1 MGKIVLDL
9 QQEALSKDSD
19 VLNLLRKAYI
29 VARKLKLNEFEEWVN
44 NELNGYQETDK
55 IPDYRKVRGE
65 VKAWNP
71 YLGWIPMIIQNNEIA
86 NQLSEHLASDS
97 IPNLKN
103 VYESLNG
110 NHATLQFDAGMNNLL
125 SKSSGVN
132 TKYALMISANQIYNI
147 MERVRN
153 IVLDWSITLEE
164 NDILGEG
171 LQFTEK
177 EKDIAVS
184 SSTIN
189 NYTNNFYG
197 DVQETQIQQNTSEST
212 QK

>member
-9 QQEALSKDSD
+9 QQESLSKDSD
-19 VLNLLRKAYI
+19 VLNLLRKAYV
-29 VARKLKLNEFEEWVN
+29 VARKLKLTEFEEWVN
-44 NELNGYQETDK
+44 NELNGYQEADK

-71 YLGWIPMIIQNNEIA
+71 YHGWIPMIIQDNEIA
-86 NQLSEHLASDS
+86 NQLSGHSASDS

-103 VYESLNG
+103 VYDSLNG

-125 SKSSGVN
+125 SNSRGFN
-132 TKYALMISANQIYNI
+132 TKYALLISAIQIYNI

-164 NDILGEG
+164 NGILGEG

-184 SSTIN
+184 SSTIY

-197 DVQETQIQQNTSEST
+197 DVQETQIQQDTSEST

>member
-9 QQEALSKDSD
+9 QLEALSKDSD
-19 VLNLLRKAYI
+19 VLNLLRKAYV
-29 VARKLKLNEFEEWVN
+29 VARKLKLDEFEEWVN
-44 NELNGYQETDK
+44 SELNGYKDGNK
-55 IPDYRKVRGE
+55 IPEYRKVKGE
-65 VKAWNP
+65 VKGWNP
-71 YLGWIPMIIQNNEIA
+71 YHGWIPMIMQDTEIE
-86 NQLSEHLASDS
+86 NMISEHLVSDS

-103 VYESLNG
+103 VYDSANG
-110 NHATLQFDAGMNNLL
+110 SNATLQFNAGMNNLL
-125 SKSSGVN
+125 SKLSDFN
-132 TKYALMISANQIYNI
+132 TKYALMISENQIYNI

-171 LQFTEK
+171 LQFTK
-177 EKDIAVS
+177 REKDIAVS

-197 DVQETQIQQNTSEST
+197 DVRETQIQQDTSEST

>member
-9 QQEALSKDSD
+9 QLEALSKDSD
-19 VLNLLRKAYI
+19 VLNLLRKAYV
-29 VARKLKLNEFEEWVN
+29 VARKLKLDEFEEWVN
-44 NELNGYQETDK
+44 SELNGYKDGNK
-55 IPDYRKVRGE
+55 IPEYRKVKGE
-65 VKAWNP
+65 VKGWNP
-71 YLGWIPMIIQNNEIA
+71 YHGWIPMIMQDTEIE
-86 NQLSEHLASDS
+86 NMISEHLVSDS

-103 VYESLNG
+103 VYDSANG
-110 NHATLQFDAGMNNLL
+110 SNATLQFNAGMNNLL
-125 SKSSGVN
+125 SKSSGFN

-171 LQFTEK
+171 LQFTK
-177 EKDIAVS
+177 REKDIAVS

-189 NYTNNFYG
+189 NYMNNFYG
-197 DVQETQIQQNTSEST
+197 DVRETQIQQDTSEST

>member
-9 QQEALSKDSD
+9 QLEALSKDSD
-19 VLNLLRKAYI
+19 VLNLLRKAYV
-29 VARKLKLNEFEEWVN
+29 VARKLKLDEFEEWVN
-44 NELNGYQETDK
+44 SELNGYKDGNK
-55 IPDYRKVRGE
+55 IPEYRKVKGE
-65 VKAWNP
+65 VKGWNP
-71 YLGWIPMIIQNNEIA
+71 YHGWIPMIMKDTEIE
-86 NQLSEHLASDS
+86 NMISEHLVSDS

-103 VYESLNG
+103 VYDSANG
-110 NHATLQFDAGMNNLL
+110 SNATLQFNAGMNNLL
-125 SKSSGVN
+125 SKSSGFN

-171 LQFTEK
+171 LQFTK
-177 EKDIAVS
+177 REKDIAVS

-197 DVQETQIQQNTSEST
+197 DVRETQIQQDTSEST

>member
-9 QQEALSKDSD
+9 QLEALSKDSD
-19 VLNLLRKAYI
+19 VLNLLRKAYV
-29 VARKLKLNEFEEWVN
+29 VARKLKLDEFEEWVN
-44 NELNGYQETDK
+44 SELNGYKDGNK
-55 IPDYRKVRGE
+55 IPEYRKVKGE
-65 VKAWNP
+65 VKGWNP
-71 YLGWIPMIIQNNEIA
+71 YHGWIPMIMKDTEIE
-86 NQLSEHLASDS
+86 NMISEHLVSDS

-103 VYESLNG
+103 VYDSANG
-110 NHATLQFDAGMNNLL
+110 SNATLQFNAGMNNLL
-125 SKSSGVN
+125 SKLSDFN

-147 MERVRN
+147 MERVRT

-171 LQFTEK
+171 LQFTK
-177 EKDIAVS
+177 REKDIAVS

-197 DVQETQIQQNTSEST
+197 DVRETQIQQDTSEST

>member
-9 QQEALSKDSD
+9 QQESLSKDSD
-19 VLNLLRKAYI
+19 VLNLLRKAYV
-29 VARKLKLNEFEEWVN
+29 VARKLKLTEFEEWVN
-44 NELNGYQETDK
+44 NELNGYQEADK

-71 YLGWIPMIIQNNEIA
+71 YHGWIPMIIQDNEIA
-86 NQLSEHLASDS
+86 NQLSGHSASDS

-103 VYESLNG
+103 VYDSLNG

-125 SKSSGVN
+125 SKSSGFN

-164 NDILGEG
+164 NGILGEG

-184 SSTIN
+184 SSTIY

-197 DVQETQIQQNTSEST
+197 DVQETQIQQDTSEST

>member
-9 QQEALSKDSD
+9 QLEALSKDSD
-19 VLNLLRKAYI
+19 VLNLLRKAYV
-29 VARKLKLNEFEEWVN
+29 VARKLKLDEFEEWVN
-44 NELNGYQETDK
+44 SELNGYKDGNK
-55 IPDYRKVRGE
+55 IPEYRKVKGE
-65 VKAWNP
+65 VKGWNP
-71 YLGWIPMIIQNNEIA
+71 YHGWIPMIMKDTETENMISE
-86 NQLSEHLASDS
+86 QLVSDS

-103 VYESLNG
+103 VYDSANG
-110 NHATLQFDAGMNNLL
+110 SNATLQFNAGMNNLL
-125 SKSSGVN
+125 SKLSDFN

-147 MERVRN
+147 MERVRT

-171 LQFTEK
+171 LQFTK
-177 EKDIAVS
+177 REKDIAVS

-197 DVQETQIQQNTSEST
+197 DVRETQIQQDTSQST

>member
-9 QQEALSKDSD
+9 QLEALSKDSD
-19 VLNLLRKAYI
+19 VLNLLRKAYV
-29 VARKLKLNEFEEWVN
+29 VARKLKLDEFEEWVN
-44 NELNGYQETDK
+44 SELNGYKDGNK
-55 IPDYRKVRGE
+55 IPEYRKVKGE
-65 VKAWNP
+65 VKGWNP
-71 YLGWIPMIIQNNEIA
+71 YHGWIPMIMQDTEIE
-86 NQLSEHLASDS
+86 NMISEHLVSDS

-103 VYESLNG
+103 VYDSANG
-110 NHATLQFDAGMNNLL
+110 SNATLQFNAGMNNLL
-125 SKSSGVN
+125 SKLSGFN

-171 LQFTEK
+171 LQFTK
-177 EKDIAVS
+177 REKDIAVS

-197 DVQETQIQQNTSEST
+197 DVRETQIQQDTSEST

>member
-9 QQEALSKDSD
+9 QLEALSKDSD
-19 VLNLLRKAYI
+19 VLNLLRKAYV
-29 VARKLKLNEFEEWVN
+29 VARKLKLDEFEEWVN
-44 NELNGYQETDK
+44 SELNGYNDGNK
-55 IPDYRKVRGE
+55 IPEYRKVKGE
-65 VKAWNP
+65 VKGWNP
-71 YLGWIPMIIQNNEIA
+71 YHGWIPMIMQDTEIE
-86 NQLSEHLASDS
+86 NMISEHLVSDS

-103 VYESLNG
+103 VYDSANG
-110 NHATLQFDAGMNNLL
+110 SNATLQFSAGMNNLL
-125 SKSSGVN
+125 SKSSGFN

-171 LQFTEK
+171 LQFTK
-177 EKDIAVS
+177 REKDIAVS

-197 DVQETQIQQNTSEST
+197 DVRETQIQQDTSEST

>member
-9 QQEALSKDSD
+9 QLEALSKDSD
-19 VLNLLRKAYI
+19 VLNLLRKAYV
-29 VARKLKLNEFEEWVN
+29 VARKLKLDEFEEWVN
-44 NELNGYQETDK
+44 SELNGYKDGNK
-55 IPDYRKVRGE
+55 IPEYRKVKGE
-65 VKAWNP
+65 VKGWNP
-71 YLGWIPMIIQNNEIA
+71 YHGWIPMIMQDTEIE
-86 NQLSEHLASDS
+86 NMISEHLVSDS

-103 VYESLNG
+103 VYDSANG
-110 NHATLQFDAGMNNLL
+110 SNATLQFNAGMNNLL
-125 SKSSGVN
+125 SKSSGFN

-171 LQFTEK
+171 LQFTK
-177 EKDIAVS
+177 REKDIAVS

-197 DVQETQIQQNTSEST
+197 DVRETQIQQDTSEST

>member
-9 QQEALSKDSD
+9 QLEALSKDSD
-19 VLNLLRKAYI
+19 VLNLLRKAYV
-29 VARKLKLNEFEEWVN
+29 VARKLKLDEFEEWAIS
-44 NELNGYQETDK
+44 ELNVNKDGNK
-55 IPDYRKVRGE
+55 IPEYRKVKGE
-65 VKAWNP
+65 VKGWNP
-71 YLGWIPMIIQNNEIA
+71 YHGWIPMIMQDTEIE
-86 NQLSEHLASDS
+86 NMISEHLVSDS

-103 VYESLNG
+103 VYDSANG
-110 NHATLQFDAGMNNLL
+110 SNATLQFSAGMNNLL
-125 SKSSGVN
+125 SKSSGFN

-171 LQFTEK
+171 LQFTK
-177 EKDIAVS
+177 REKDIAVS

-197 DVQETQIQQNTSEST
+197 DVRETQIQQDTSEST

>member
-9 QQEALSKDSD
+9 QLEAPSKDSD
-19 VLNLLRKAYI
+19 VLNLLRKAYV
-29 VARKLKLNEFEEWVN
+29 VARKLKLDEFEEWVN
-44 NELNGYQETDK
+44 SELNGYKDGNK
-55 IPDYRKVRGE
+55 IPEYRKVKGE
-65 VKAWNP
+65 VKGWNP
-71 YLGWIPMIIQNNEIA
+71 YHGWIPMIMQDTEIE
-86 NQLSEHLASDS
+86 NMISEHLVSDS

-103 VYESLNG
+103 VYDSANG
-110 NHATLQFDAGMNNLL
+110 SNATLHFSAGMNNLL
-125 SKSSGVN
+125 SKSSGFN

-171 LQFTEK
+171 LQFTK
-177 EKDIAVS
+177 REKDIAVS

-197 DVQETQIQQNTSEST
+197 DVRETQIQQDTSEST

>member
-9 QQEALSKDSD
+9 QLEALSKDSD
-19 VLNLLRKAYI
+19 VLNLLRKAYV
-29 VARKLKLNEFEEWVN
+29 VARKLKLDEFEEWVN
-44 NELNGYQETDK
+44 SELNGYKDGNK
-55 IPDYRKVRGE
+55 IPEYRKVKGE
-65 VKAWNP
+65 VKGWNP
-71 YLGWIPMIIQNNEIA
+71 YHGWIPMIMKDTEIE
-86 NQLSEHLASDS
+86 NMISEHLVSDS

-103 VYESLNG
+103 VYDSANG
-110 NHATLQFDAGMNNLL
+110 SNATLQFNAGMNNLL
-125 SKSSGVN
+125 SKLSDFN
-132 TKYALMISANQIYNI
+132 TKYALMISENQIYNI

-171 LQFTEK
+171 LQFTK
-177 EKDIAVS
+177 REKDIAVS

-197 DVQETQIQQNTSEST
+197 DVRETQIQQDTSEST

>member
-9 QQEALSKDSD
+9 QLEALSKDSD
-19 VLNLLRKAYI
+19 VLNLLRKAYV
-29 VARKLKLNEFEEWVN
+29 VARKLKLDEFEEWVN
-44 NELNGYQETDK
+44 SELNGYKDGNK
-55 IPDYRKVRGE
+55 IPEYRKVKGE
-65 VKAWNP
+65 VKGWNP
-71 YLGWIPMIIQNNEIA
+71 YHGWIPMIMKDTEIE
-86 NQLSEHLASDS
+86 NRISEHLVSDS

-103 VYESLNG
+103 VYDSANG
-110 NHATLQFDAGMNNLL
+110 SNATLQFNAGMNNLL
-125 SKSSGVN
+125 SKLSDFN

-171 LQFTEK
+171 LQFTK
-177 EKDIAVS
+177 REKDIAVS

-197 DVQETQIQQNTSEST
+197 DVRETQIQQDTSEST

>member
-9 QQEALSKDSD
+9 QLEALSKDSD
-19 VLNLLRKAYI
+19 VLNLLRKAYV
-29 VARKLKLNEFEEWVN
+29 VARKLKLDEFEEWVN
-44 NELNGYQETDK
+44 SELNGYKDGNK
-55 IPDYRKVRGE
+55 IPEYRKVKGE
-65 VKAWNP
+65 VKGWNP
-71 YLGWIPMIIQNNEIA
+71 YHGWIPMIMKDTEIE
-86 NQLSEHLASDS
+86 NMISEHLVSDS

-103 VYESLNG
+103 VYDSANG
-110 NHATLQFDAGMNNLL
+110 SNATLQFNAGMNNLL
-125 SKSSGVN
+125 SKLSDFN

-171 LQFTEK
+171 LQFTK
-177 EKDIAVS
+177 REKDIAVS

-197 DVQETQIQQNTSEST
+197 DVRETQIQQDTSEST

>member
-9 QQEALSKDSD
+9 QLEALSKDSD
-19 VLNLLRKAYI
+19 VLNLLRKAYV
-29 VARKLKLNEFEEWVN
+29 VARKLKLDEFEEWVN
-44 NELNGYQETDK
+44 SELNGYKDGNK
-55 IPDYRKVRGE
+55 IPEYRKVKGE
-65 VKAWNP
+65 VKGWNP
-71 YLGWIPMIIQNNEIA
+71 YHGWIPMIIKDTEIE
-86 NQLSEHLASDS
+86 NKISEHLVSDS

-103 VYESLNG
+103 VYDSANG
-110 NHATLQFDAGMNNLL
+110 SNATLQFNAGINNLL
-125 SKSSGVN
+125 SKLSDFN

-171 LQFTEK
+171 LQFTK
-177 EKDIAVS
+177 REKDIAVS

-197 DVQETQIQQNTSEST
+197 DVRETQIQQDTSEST

>member
-9 QQEALSKDSD
+9 QLEALSIVSD
-19 VLNLLRKAYI
+19 VLNLLRKAYV
-29 VARKLKLNEFEEWVN
+29 VARKLKLDEFEEWVN
-44 NELNGYQETDK
+44 SELNGYKDGNK
-55 IPDYRKVRGE
+55 IPEYRKVKGE
-65 VKAWNP
+65 VKGWNP
-71 YLGWIPMIIQNNEIA
+71 YHGWIPMIMKDTEIE
-86 NQLSEHLASDS
+86 NRISEHLVSDS

-103 VYESLNG
+103 VYDSANG
-110 NHATLQFDAGMNNLL
+110 SNATLQFNAGMNNLL
-125 SKSSGVN
+125 SKLSDFN

-171 LQFTEK
+171 LQFTK
-177 EKDIAVS
+177 REKDIAVS

-197 DVQETQIQQNTSEST
+197 DVRETQIQQDTSEST

>member
-9 QQEALSKDSD
+9 QLEALSKDSD
-19 VLNLLRKAYI
+19 VLNLLRKAYV
-29 VARKLKLNEFEEWVN
+29 VARKLKLDEFEEWVN
-44 NELNGYQETDK
+44 SELNGYKDGNK
-55 IPDYRKVRGE
+55 IPEYRKIKGE
-65 VKAWNP
+65 VKGWNP
-71 YLGWIPMIIQNNEIA
+71 YHGWIPMIMQDTEIE
-86 NQLSEHLASDS
+86 NMISEHLVSDS

-103 VYESLNG
+103 VYDSANG
-110 NHATLQFDAGMNNLL
+110 SNATLQFNAGMNNLL
-125 SKSSGVN
+125 SKSSGFN

-171 LQFTEK
+171 LQFTK
-177 EKDIAVS
+177 REKDIAVS

-197 DVQETQIQQNTSEST
+197 DVRETQIQQDTSEFT

>member
-9 QQEALSKDSD
+9 QLEALSKDSD
-19 VLNLLRKAYI
+19 VLNLLRKAYV
-29 VARKLKLNEFEEWVN
+29 VARKLKLDEFEEWVN
-44 NELNGYQETDK
+44 SELNGYKDGNK
-55 IPDYRKVRGE
+55 IPEYRKVKGE
-65 VKAWNP
+65 VKGWNP
-71 YLGWIPMIIQNNEIA
+71 YHGWIPMIMKDTETENMISE
-86 NQLSEHLASDS
+86 QLVSDS

-103 VYESLNG
+103 VYDSANG
-110 NHATLQFDAGMNNLL
+110 SNATLQFNAGMNNLL
-125 SKSSGVN
+125 SKLSDFN

-171 LQFTEK
+171 LQFTK
-177 EKDIAVS
+177 REKDIAVS

-197 DVQETQIQQNTSEST
+197 DVRETQIQQDTSEST

>member
-9 QQEALSKDSD
+9 QLEALSKDSD
-19 VLNLLRKAYI
+19 VLNLLRKAYV
-29 VARKLKLNEFEEWVN
+29 VARKLKLDEFEEWVN
-44 NELNGYQETDK
+44 SELNGYKDGNK
-55 IPDYRKVRGE
+55 IPEYRKVKGE
-65 VKAWNP
+65 VKGWNP
-71 YLGWIPMIIQNNEIA
+71 YHGWIPMIMQDTEIE
-86 NQLSEHLASDS
+86 NMISEHLVSDS

-103 VYESLNG
+103 VYDSANG
-110 NHATLQFDAGMNNLL
+110 SNATLQFNAGMNNLL
-125 SKSSGVN
+125 SKSSGFN

-164 NDILGEG
+164 KDILGEG
-171 LQFTEK
+171 LQFTK
-177 EKDIAVS
+177 REKDIAVS

-197 DVQETQIQQNTSEST
+197 DVRETQIQQDTSEST